1 VVDKESLINDK
12 VAKVFGRMITTAMS
26 DPVEANVYANVFGM
40 DANNRKVL
48 QAFATG
54 GKEAG
59 IKALFTSPDGETK
72 LTYAESRAL
81 YG

>member
-1 VVDKESLINDK
+1 MGSCPTKPIEVIK
-12 VAKVFGRMITTAMS
+12 TAMS
-26 DPVEANVYANVFGM
+26 DPVAANAYANLVGM

-54 GKEAG
+54 GNEAG
-59 IKALFTSPDGETK
+59 MKALFTSPDGERQ
-72 LTYAESRAL
+72 LSYAESRML